1 MAFEKS
7 QRETI
12 WRNYFGSAYSANDCF
27 GRYMTIDNFE
37 ADHIWPES
45 IGGRNHNSNGQ
56 PLSAQSNQ
64 EKADNTTGT
73 INGNRFEVR
82 KSGFNGIGVM
92 YVNGNRVS
100 KPIVDVTGL

>member
-12 WRNYFGSAYSANDCF
+12 WRNYFGSAYSATDCF
-27 GRYMTIDNFE
+27 GRYMTFNDFE

-45 IGGRNHNSNGQ
+45 KGGKNTISNGQ
-56 PLSAQSNQ
+56 PLSSQSNQ
-64 EKADNTTGT
+64 EKADNYEGI
-73 INGNRFEVR
+73 INGRRFEV
-82 KSGFNGIGVM
+82 KYSVQGVGIM
-92 YVNGNRVS
+92 YVNGIRVS